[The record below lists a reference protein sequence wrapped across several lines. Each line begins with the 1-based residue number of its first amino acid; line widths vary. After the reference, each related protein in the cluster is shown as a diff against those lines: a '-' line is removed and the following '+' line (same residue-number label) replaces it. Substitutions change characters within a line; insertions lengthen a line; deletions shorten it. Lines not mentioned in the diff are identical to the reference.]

1 MNLQD
6 DPGAVFRELMPE
18 TPPSAAFDLDKI
30 VRDGYKT
37 RRRHRA
43 ALGGA
48 VTAGVAAVA
57 AAFSVS
63 LVGLPGVQDEEGD
76 PNDAAETSAAEPEV
90 IEDPSMAGYPYDHAW
105 QYPSDPVTN
114 VSIRPEEAQVISD
127 DATAAFGQL
136 LADAG
141 AWDDP
146 LNTIDTGECEYLAET
161 GDEPEGCEDIVT
173 GLPVDPLQ
181 RPGNYGQTWLRS
193 YIGMESEATEA
204 DDVGLRDMFS
214 LEVLL
219 PGGWTPEPGPVTEQL
234 FPQHLISAGK
244 YYTDTAPEFET
255 TELDDGRTLMVADH
269 GCAYDL
275 AVVYPNGTALRVS
288 WDVDCGG
295 APERPVALDALTDAV
310 LAMPEY
316 EFDTSALTEVEE
328 LMEIPTGWVD
338 EHFGW
343 EDSEEAE
350 AGAAATIDAAVEA
363 LHGVYPDATLGSPDA
378 RTLGSPGRGV
388 VTHRSYYGG
397 GTLPFETT
405 IDETT
410 ESVHFDLRYYL
421 PGGWVPGI
429 DQYSDRGPHIAG
441 CTETAECSGPWFDED
456 GTGWAAEEEVRE
468 YQHLPEEDGG
478 EPIVDHTLQLTMFHP
493 DGWAVSIWATWTGD
507 TPIDVEMF
515 EEILRAMPAPVY
527 DQDAVPEIPAGVD
540 D

>member
-6 DPGAVFRELMPE
+6 DPGAVFRELKPE
-18 TPPSAAFDLDKI
+18 PPPAAFDLDRI
-30 VRDGYKT
+30 VRDGYKV

-43 ALGGA
+43 VLGGA

-57 AAFSVS
+57 AVFSMS
-63 LVGLPGVQDEEGD
+63 LVGLPGVRDDEGD
-76 PNDAAETSAAEPEV
+76 PNEAAESTAAEPDV

-105 QYPSDPVTN
+105 ENPVDPETNAIVT
-114 VSIRPEEAQVISD
+114 PEEAQTISD

-146 LNTIDTGECEYLAET
+146 LNTVDTGECEYLAEM
-161 GDEPEGCEDIVT
+161 GYEEEDCEDVET
-173 GLPVDPLQ
+173 GLPVGPHQ

-193 YIGMESEATEA
+193 YVAEHSEE
-204 DDVGLRDMFS
+204 DGGGVYGGLRDVFK

-219 PGGWTPEPGPVTEQL
+219 PGGWTAEPGPVTEQL
-234 FPQHLISAGK
+234 FPQHLISAGE

-255 TELDDGRTLMVADH
+255 STLEDGRTLMIANH

-288 WDVDCGG
+288 WDVGCNG
-295 APERPVALDALTDAV
+295 APTRPVSLEELTDAV

-316 EFDTSALTEVEE
+316 EFDTSALTEVDE

-338 EHFGW
+338 DHGW
-343 EDSEEAE
+343 EDSEVAE
-350 AGAAATIDAAVEA
+350 ADAEATIDLAADA
-363 LHGVYPDATLGSPDA
+363 LAELYPDATLGDADA
-378 RTLGSPGRGV
+378 RTLGISGRGA

-405 IDETT
+405 IDTT
-410 ESVHFDLRYYL
+410 TGPVNFDLRYYL
-421 PGGWVPGI
+421 PGGWVPGV
-429 DQYSDRGPHIAG
+429 DQFFDRGPYIAG
-441 CTETAECSGPWFDED
+441 CTEFAECTGPWFDED
-456 GTGWAAEEEVRE
+456 GTGWAAEEEVSE
-468 YQHLPEEDGG
+468 HQPSEEEGG
-478 EPIVDHTLQLTMFHP
+478 GGPIVDHTLELTMFHP

-507 TPIDVEMF
+507 TPIDADVF

-527 DQDAVPEIPAGVD
+527 DADAVPEIPAGVD